1 MARPHGTKYIKTPEE
16 LWNLFVEYENQLPTI
31 EVPQSHV
38 KLGIV
43 FLPIKAPM
51 TMEGFRD
58 YCYDRIGVIKHYID
72 NTGNRYDDYCTIVS
86 RIKDRIF
93 NNNASK
99 AAAGLYKENLIAR
112 QLGMTDKQET
122 KSDIN
127 INQFNADFGQTI
139 QSTPKPS
146 DNTPLDK

>member
-43 FLPIKAPM
+43 FLPIKSPM

-112 QLGMTDKQET
+112 QLGMTEKQET